1 MSISAG
7 ELSFQ
12 IQKDTSQSLALSIK
26 CLWPKTLSLSF
37 QTIIT
42 RRIKVAAH

>member
-12 IQKDTSQSLALSIK
+12 IQKDTSQSLALSI
-26 CLWPKTLSLSF
+26 
-37 QTIIT
+37 
-42 RRIKVAAH
+42 